1 VRRPAGFT
9 LWELICTLGIAA
21 VILALGVPSFHG
33 FVLDSRRTADVNG
46 FVLAVQVARTEA
58 AKRGEAVVLCPSL
71 DGLQCVN
78 DERGYST
85 GWLVFADQDSK
96 RPPQRS
102 AAEPLIYA
110 YRTEV
115 SGSIVGNRPYF
126 DFRPIMRRSTNGT
139 LVFCDERG
147 AAAARAVIVSY
158 TGRPRVD
165 TVDPDGRRL
174 VCAIP
179 R

>member
-1 VRRPAGFT
+1 
-9 LWELICTLGIAA
+9 
-21 VILALGVPSFHG
+21 
-33 FVLDSRRTADVNG
+33 
-46 FVLAVQVARTEA
+46 VQVARTEA

-78 DERGYST
+78 DERGYGA
-85 GWLVFADQDSK
+85 GWLVFAEQDSK

-102 AAEPLIYA
+102 AAEPLIYS
-110 YRTEV
+110 YRAAV

>member
-1 VRRPAGFT
+1 MRPAVGFT
-9 LWELICTLGIAA
+9 LWELLCTLAVTAVLLGLGI
-21 VILALGVPSFHG
+21 PSFHR
-33 FVLDSRRTADVNG
+33 FLLDSRRTADINS

-58 AKRGEAVVLCPSL
+58 AKRGEAVVLCQSR
-71 DGLQCVN
+71 DGRRFTN
-78 DERGYST
+78 DEQGYGA
-85 GWLVFADQDSK
+85 GWFVFADRDSK

-102 AAEPLIYA
+102 DDEPLIYT
-110 YRTEV
+110 YRPAIL
-115 SGSIVGNRPYF
+115 GSIVGNRPYF

-165 TVDPDGRRL
+165 TVAADGTRL
-174 VCAIP
+174 ACTNSP
-179 R
+179 